1 LSPKISQA
9 LGDFKVTQGFDY
21 DLAIIGAGVG
31 GHGAA
36 IHAVSC
42 GLKVAIIEAGDM
54 GGTCV
59 NRGCIPSKALLAA
72 SGRVRDLR
80 NAHHLKTL
88 GIQLGSVDFDR
99 GAIANHANTIVS
111 KLRGDLTNSLKRLG
125 VDTIQGWGKIAG
137 SQKITIETDKGEK
150 TITAKDIILAP
161 GSVPFVPP
169 GIEIDGKT
177 VFTSD
182 DAVRLESL
190 PKWIAIIGSGYIGL
204 EFSDIYTALG
214 CEITMIEALDQLM
227 PTFDPDIA
235 KLAERV
241 LIAPRDIE
249 TKVGLL
255 AKKIIPG
262 SPVIIELADFKT
274 KEVVE
279 VLEVDACL
287 VATGRVPV
295 SKNLGLETVGVE
307 TMRGYIPV
315 NDKMQVLAA
324 GEPVQNLWAIGDVNG
339 KMMLAHSAS
348 AQGIAAV
355 ENICGRP
362 REVDYLSIPAAAFT
376 HPEISYVGMTEPAAK
391 ELGKAEG
398 FEVGSVKTY
407 FKGNSKAIAEG
418 ETDGTAKVIFRKDTG
433 ELLGVHIFGLHAS
446 DLIQEAANAI
456 AQRDSVNNLAFR
468 VHTHPTLSE
477 VLDEAFKRA
486 AGAGSH

>member
-1 LSPKISQA
+1 MHMTEMT
-9 LGDFKVTQGFDY
+9 VTQGFDY
-21 DLAIIGAGVG
+21 DLVIIGAGVG

-36 IHAVSC
+36 LHAVSC
-42 GLKVAIIEAGDM
+42 GLKTAIVEASEM

-72 SGRVRDLR
+72 SGRVRELR
-80 NAHHLKTL
+80 NTHHLKSL
-88 GIQLGSVDFDR
+88 GIHVGGVEFDR
-99 GAIANHANTIVS
+99 QAIANHAGNLVS
-111 KLRGDLTNSLKRLG
+111 KIRGDLTNSLKRLG
-125 VDTIQGWGKIAG
+125 VDIIHGWGRIAG
-137 SQKITIETDKGEK
+137 SQKVTIATDSGEK
-150 TITAKDIILAP
+150 TLTAKDIILST
-161 GSVPFVPP
+161 GSIPFVPP
-169 GIEIDGKT
+169 GIEVDGKT

-182 DAVRLESL
+182 DALKLDWL
-190 PKWIAIIGSGYIGL
+190 PNWVAIIGSGYIGL
-204 EFSDIYTALG
+204 EFSDVYTALG

-235 KLAERV
+235 KLATRV
-241 LIAPRDIE
+241 LITPRDIE

-262 SPVIIELADFKT
+262 SPVIIELADFKS

-355 ENICGRP
+355 ENICGRA

-398 FEVGSVKTY
+398 FEVASVKTY
-407 FKGNSKAIAEG
+407 L
-418 ETDGTAKVIFRKDTG
+418 DRK
-433 ELLGVHIFGLHAS
+433 
-446 DLIQEAANAI
+446 
-456 AQRDSVNNLAFR
+456 SV
-468 VHTHPTLSE
+468 
-477 VLDEAFKRA
+477 
-486 AGAGSH
+486 